1 MEWLRK
7 SITNLFRKKKITAFQ
22 KNGPVGVLYIAKVV
36 LTVKQFL
43 ILLLLSYLFLNHS
56 NYVQFVS
63 IRGGFSNSLYRCSLP
78 ENIASGDPQVPKE
91 VLLRIYGPIQED
103 PNLLVAGAVSF
114 MLLSERRLGPKL
126 YGLLPDGRL
135 EEFIPVS
142 SMILL

>member
-1 MEWLRK
+1 MYC
-7 SITNLFRKKKITAFQ
+7 F
-22 KNGPVGVLYIAKVV
+22 
-36 LTVKQFL
+36 
-43 ILLLLSYLFLNHS
+43 
-56 NYVQFVS
+56 QFVS
-63 IRGGFSNSLYRCSLP
+63 IRGGFSNTLYRCSLP
-78 ENIASGDPQVPKE
+78 ENVAGDPQVPKE

-142 SMILL
+142 SMHRMFLLTYYKTNVDPLIVQQKRKIIMLFLL